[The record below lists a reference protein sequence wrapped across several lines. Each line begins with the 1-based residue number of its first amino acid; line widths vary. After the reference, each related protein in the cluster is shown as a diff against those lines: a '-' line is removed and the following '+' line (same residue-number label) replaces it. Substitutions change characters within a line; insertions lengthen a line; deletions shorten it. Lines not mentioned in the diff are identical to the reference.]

1 MPPARIILRP
11 HKDKALQRGYP
22 WVFTN
27 QVDVRRS
34 DGAER
39 GDVVQIESASGQTY
53 GLALYHDQ
61 SLICARFLT
70 SDVAADIGR
79 DFFHERISRAIELRK
94 RALPDATHARLIFG
108 ESDGLP
114 GTIVDRYGPPGY
126 TGGVLTWS
134 CLSWGMEQF
143 RETILDILED
153 ILKPD
158 AIVER
163 NDNPIRSKDQ
173 LEQQTGVLRGN
184 YSGPIEIEESG
195 VFFNVDVLKG
205 PKTGFFIDQ
214 KANRIAARAFAPDR
228 NVLDVFSAEGGFGLH
243 AAVSGARHVHMID
256 ASASAMERAVNNAE
270 RNGVADRVTTETT
283 DALDRLGDMAQED
296 ARYDLVILDPP
307 SFAASR
313 RNKEAASRAY
323 QRLNISAFQLLTPNG
338 ILVTSSC
345 SQAIDESEF
354 LQIIRY
360 SARRA
365 GVRFRYLHRGSAP
378 VDHPTLDSMP
388 ETEYLKCFILQ
399 KMTDELP

>member
-1 MPPARIILRP
+1 PCTRPFQQQQFMPPARIILRP

-79 DFFHERISRAIELRK
+79 YFFHERISRAIELRK

-143 RETILDILED
+143 RETIL
-153 ILKPD
+153 
-158 AIVER
+158 
-163 NDNPIRSKDQ
+163 
-173 LEQQTGVLRGN
+173 
-184 YSGPIEIEESG
+184 
-195 VFFNVDVLKG
+195 
-205 PKTGFFIDQ
+205 
-214 KANRIAARAFAPDR
+214 
-228 NVLDVFSAEGGFGLH
+228 
-243 AAVSGARHVHMID
+243 
-256 ASASAMERAVNNAE
+256 
-270 RNGVADRVTTETT
+270 
-283 DALDRLGDMAQED
+283 
-296 ARYDLVILDPP
+296 
-307 SFAASR
+307 
-313 RNKEAASRAY
+313 
-323 QRLNISAFQLLTPNG
+323 
-338 ILVTSSC
+338 
-345 SQAIDESEF
+345 
-354 LQIIRY
+354 
-360 SARRA
+360 
-365 GVRFRYLHRGSAP
+365 
-378 VDHPTLDSMP
+378 
-388 ETEYLKCFILQ
+388 
-399 KMTDELP
+399 